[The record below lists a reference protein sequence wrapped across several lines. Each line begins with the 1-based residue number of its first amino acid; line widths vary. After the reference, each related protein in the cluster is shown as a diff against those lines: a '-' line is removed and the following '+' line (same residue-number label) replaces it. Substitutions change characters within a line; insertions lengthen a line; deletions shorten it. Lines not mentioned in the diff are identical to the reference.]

1 MGGHKKQYQKQ
12 KSQITTRKCA
22 WGVSVIMD
30 TYAIFVALRSYKL
43 CIKLLNGWTKK
54 KKVTFKG
61 RLGRVWRGLSKC
73 LRMTCLLQ
81 LKLTFY
87 AKEKLVFCY
96 RIKQPK
102 NTRAPLK

>member
-22 WGVSVIMD
+22 WGGK
-30 TYAIFVALRSYKL
+30 RH
-43 CIKLLNGWTKK
+43 NGYTCQICCVEIIQVLHKTSEWLDKK
-54 KKVTFKG
+54 KKFTFKG
-61 RLGRVWRGLSKC
+61 RLGRVWRGLLKC
-73 LRMTCLLQ
+73 LRVPCLLQ

-87 AKEKLVFCY
+87 ANEKLVFCY

>member
-1 MGGHKKQYQKQ
+1 MGRERHNVYICHICCVEIIQVMHKTSEWLDK
-12 KSQITTRKCA
+12 
-22 WGVSVIMD
+22 
-30 TYAIFVALRSYKL
+30 
-43 CIKLLNGWTKK
+43 KK